1 MIRVNLLGTRKTERA
16 RAPSVSVEGAKLT
29 FLLVIFL
36 VAALVV
42 LIVDWQRIAS
52 QKSELDTRMVAAQK
66 EKADLAGVKVEVEK
80 AKRKKQELERQI
92 QIIEALKER
101 RTGPV
106 NLLNTLVNTVDLSEH
121 LWLTS
126 FVSKDNTISMN
137 GVANSVNTVADFITN
152 LKSSGRF
159 KSVEIQ
165 QSYQEDQIKGFPTFV
180 FSINAEWAQLTPASA
195 SGAPGMP

>member
-1 MIRVNLLGTRKTERA
+1 M
-16 RAPSVSVEGAKLT
+16 
-29 FLLVIFL
+29 IFL

>member
-1 MIRVNLLGTRKTERA
+1 MIRVNLLGIRKTERA

-42 LIVDWQRIAS
+42 LVVDWQRISS
-52 QKSELDTRMVAAQK
+52 QKSKLDTRMADAQK
-66 EKADLAGVKVEVEK
+66 EKAELAGVKVEVEK
-80 AKRKKQELERQI
+80 AKQKKQELERQI

-106 NLLNTLVNTVDLSEH
+106 NLLNTLVNTVELSEH

-137 GVANSVNTVADFITN
+137 GVANSVNTVADFIAN

>member
-1 MIRVNLLGTRKTERA
+1 MIRVNLLGIRKTERA

-42 LIVDWQRIAS
+42 LVVDWQRISS
-52 QKSELDTRMVAAQK
+52 QKSKLDTRMADAQK
-66 EKADLAGVKVEVEK
+66 EKAELAGVKVEVEK
-80 AKRKKQELERQI
+80 AKQEKQELERQI

-106 NLLNTLVNTVDLSEH
+106 NLLNTLVNTVELSEH

>member
-1 MIRVNLLGTRKTERA
+1 MIRVNLLGIRKTERA

-29 FLLVIFL
+29 VVFVIVL
-36 VAALVV
+36 AAAVAGLAW
-42 LIVDWQRIAS
+42 DYWRISA
-52 QKSELDTRMVAAQK
+52 KASELAERMAAAQK
-66 EKADLAGVKVEVEK
+66 EKADLAAVKTEVEQ
-80 AKRKKQELERQI
+80 AKGKKQELERQI
-92 QIIEALKER
+92 QIIEALKEGQ
-101 RTGPV
+101 TGPV
-106 NLLNTLVNTVDLSEH
+106 NLLNTLVNTVELSEH

-126 FVSKDNTISMN
+126 FVSKDNTINMS
-137 GVANSVNTVADFITN
+137 GLANSVNTVADFITN

-165 QSYQEDQIKGFPTFV
+165 QSYQEDQIKDFPTFV